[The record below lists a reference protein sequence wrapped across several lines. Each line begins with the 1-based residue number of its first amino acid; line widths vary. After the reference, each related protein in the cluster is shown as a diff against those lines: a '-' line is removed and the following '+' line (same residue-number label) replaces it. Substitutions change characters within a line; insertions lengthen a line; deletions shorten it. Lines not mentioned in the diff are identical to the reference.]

1 MRAVGDDGDMND
13 NASQTTTQDT
23 TLAGNAMSP
32 AGAATA
38 TERDTAPAT
47 TRIEHDCIGD
57 LAVPADVYWGIH
69 TQRAIG
75 NFTVSG
81 ITDGDHPSLVKAYA
95 TVKRACAA
103 ANEELGLIDADKAML
118 IERACLEIENGS
130 LADQFPV
137 DALQGG
143 AGTSTNMNMNEV
155 IANRALEL
163 AGRKRGDYAFIH
175 PNDQVNHSQSTNDT
189 YPAACK
195 LAIIDA
201 LYPLIDATDKLRQSL
216 HDLADKHA
224 NDVKLGRTQ
233 LQDAVPMTFGQE
245 FHAFASFLKM
255 DMAAM
260 EKLVPDLCVLNLGA
274 TAIGTGICADLRF
287 RKAATEHL
295 KRITGLPITA
305 APDPLAAMTDM
316 SAYIAASAV
325 LKNLAIHLKKSADDL
340 RLLNSGPRAGFGDI
354 HLQPRQAGS
363 SIMPAK
369 VNPVI
374 PECVDQCCFTVFG
387 MDVTVNWAAAEGQ
400 LQLNAFDPLIVHQIL
415 TGMQL
420 MTNAMDMF
428 RVNCVESIEADLA
441 AGREHAL
448 RSPAISAALN
458 DAIGY
463 EAASAIAAEAVVSG
477 RTIREVA
484 AERTSLSDTELDHLL
499 DPAALA
505 RRLGQTCRE
514 HQR

>member
-1 MRAVGDDGDMND
+1 MAFRPLMGDDDDMSTMNEP
-13 NASQTTTQDT
+13 QTVPSTNNNSTTPDI
-23 TLAGNAMSP
+23 SP
-32 AGAATA
+32 V
-38 TERDTAPAT
+38 
-47 TRIEHDCIGD
+47 TRIEHDCIGK
-57 LAVPADVYWGIH
+57 LAVPADAYWGIH
-69 TQRAIG
+69 TQRAFG
-75 NFTVSG
+75 NFPVSG
-81 ITDGDHPSLVKAYA
+81 VTDGDHPSLIKAYA

-103 ANEELGLIDADKAML
+103 ANAELGLIDADKASL
-118 IERACLEIENGS
+118 IEQACLEIENGG

-137 DALQGG
+137 DVLQGG
-143 AGTSTNMNMNEV
+143 AGTSANMNMNEV

-163 AGRKRGDYAFIH
+163 AGRPRGDYAFIH
-175 PNDQVNHSQSTNDT
+175 PNDHVNHSQSTNDT

-195 LAIIDA
+195 LAIVDA
-201 LYPLIDATDKLRQSL
+201 LHPLIDATNQLRQAF
-216 HDLADKHA
+216 HDLADRHS

-245 FHAFASFLKM
+245 FHAFASFLKL

-260 EKLVPDLCVLNLGA
+260 ERLVPDLTILNLGA

-295 KRITGLPITA
+295 ARITGLPITA
-305 APDPLAAMTDM
+305 ASDPLAAMTDM
-316 SAYIAASAV
+316 SAYIAASAC
-325 LKNLAIHLKKSADDL
+325 LKNLAIHLKKAADDL
-340 RLLNSGPRAGFGDI
+340 RLLNSGPRAGLGD
-354 HLQPRQAGS
+354 LKVPPRQAGS

-374 PECVDQCCFTVFG
+374 PECVDQCCFTIFG

-400 LQLNAFDPLIVHQIL
+400 LQLNAFDPLIVHEIL
-415 TGMQL
+415 DGMRL
-420 MTNAMDMF
+420 MANAMDVF
-428 RVNCVESIEADLA
+428 RTNCVEGIIVNLG

-448 RSPAISAALN
+448 RSPSISAALN

-463 EAASAIAAEAVVSG
+463 EAASAIASEAVASG

-484 AERTSLSDTELDHLL
+484 AERTDLPAEELDRLL
-499 DPAALA
+499 DPITLS

-514 HQR
+514 HR

>member
-1 MRAVGDDGDMND
+1 MTDMTRA
-13 NASQTTTQDT
+13 SRTTTPT
-23 TLAGNAMSP
+23 TDAKSMRL
-32 AGAATA
+32 
-38 TERDTAPAT
+38 
-47 TRIEHDCIGD
+47 EHDCIGEMG
-57 LAVPADVYWGIH
+57 VPADVYWGIH

-75 NFTVSG
+75 NFTVSDV
-81 ITDGDHPSLVKAYA
+81 TDGDHPSLIRAYA
-95 TVKRACAA
+95 TVKRACAT
-103 ANEELGLIDADKAML
+103 ANAELGLIDGAKAKL
-118 IERACLEIENGS
+118 IEQACLEIEDGG

-137 DALQGG
+137 DVLQGG
-143 AGTSTNMNMNEV
+143 AGTSANMNMNEV

-163 AGRKRGDYAFIH
+163 AGHPRGDYTFIH
-175 PNDQVNHSQSTNDT
+175 PNDHVNHSQSTNDT

-195 LAIIDA
+195 LAIVDA
-201 LYPLIDATDKLRQSL
+201 LRPLINATNQLRQSL
-216 HDLADKHA
+216 HNLADKHA

-245 FHAFASFLKM
+245 FHAFASFLKL

-260 EKLVPDLCVLNLGA
+260 EQLIPDLCVLNLGA

-287 RKAATEHL
+287 RTSATRHL
-295 KRITGLPITA
+295 RRITGLPITA
-305 APDPLAAMTDM
+305 APDPIAAMTDM

-325 LKNLAIHLKKSADDL
+325 LKNLAIHLKKAADDL
-340 RLLNSGPRAGFGDI
+340 RLLNSGPRSGFGDI

-374 PECVDQCCFTVFG
+374 PECVDQSCFTIFG

-415 TGMQL
+415 TGMHL
-420 MTNAMDMF
+420 MTRAMDMF
-428 RVNCVESIEADLA
+428 RERCIEGIQVDLKT
-441 AGREHAL
+441 GREHAL

-458 DAIGY
+458 DVIGY
-463 EAASAIAAEAVVSG
+463 EAASAISAEAVASG

-484 AERTSLSDTELDHLL
+484 AERTDLNDEELDHLL
-499 DPAALA
+499 DPASLS

-514 HQR
+514 HRPQA

>member
-1 MRAVGDDGDMND
+1 MLAFRTPIGDDGDM
-13 NASQTTTQDT
+13 SESK
-23 TLAGNAMSP
+23 TLVDGVVRSS
-32 AGAATA
+32 ATR
-38 TERDTAPAT
+38 T
-47 TRIEHDCIGD
+47 EHDCLGE
-57 LAVPADVYWGIH
+57 LAVPADAYWGIH
-69 TQRAIG
+69 TQRAIA
-75 NFTVSG
+75 NFPVSG
-81 ITDGDHPSLVKAYA
+81 VTDGDHPSLIKAYA
-95 TVKRACAA
+95 TVKRACAS
-103 ANEELGLIDADKAML
+103 ANAELGLIDEDKACL
-118 IERACLEIENGS
+118 IERACLEIEGGA

-137 DALQGG
+137 DVLQGG
-143 AGTSTNMNMNEV
+143 AGTSANMNMNEV

-163 AGRKRGDYAFIH
+163 AGHPLGDYAFIH
-175 PNDQVNHSQSTNDT
+175 PNDHVNHSQSTNDT

-195 LAIIDA
+195 LAIVDA
-201 LYPLIDATDKLRQSL
+201 LHPLLKSTDRLRQAF
-216 HDLADKHA
+216 HDLADQHE

-245 FHAFASFLKM
+245 FHAFSSFLRL

-260 EKLVPDLCVLNLGA
+260 ERLVPDLTVLNLGA

-295 KRITGLPITA
+295 RRITGLPVTA

-316 SAYIAASAV
+316 SAYIAASAA
-325 LKNLAIHLKKSADDL
+325 LKNLAIHLKKAADDL
-340 RLLNSGPRAGFGDI
+340 RLLNSGPRAGFGD
-354 HLQPRQAGS
+354 LTVPPRQAGS

-400 LQLNAFDPLIVHQIL
+400 LQLNAFDPLVVHEIL
-415 TGMQL
+415 DGMRL
-420 MTNAMDMF
+420 MTNAMDVF
-428 RVNCVESIEADLA
+428 RESCVEGIVVDLE

-463 EAASAIAAEAVVSG
+463 EAASEIAAEAVRTG

-484 AERTSLSDTELDHLL
+484 AERTDLPAAELDRLL
-499 DPAALA
+499 DPITLS

-514 HQR
+514 HHERP

>member
-1 MRAVGDDGDMND
+1 MNDMNESSD
-13 NASQTTTQDT
+13 IANNAKTAEADAV
-23 TLAGNAMSP
+23 AGF
-32 AGAATA
+32 
-38 TERDTAPAT
+38 
-47 TRIEHDCIGD
+47 RIEHDCIGE
-57 LAVPADVYWGIH
+57 LAVPADAYWGIH

-75 NFTVSG
+75 NFTVSNT
-81 ITDGDHPSLVKAYA
+81 TDGDHPSLIRSYA

-103 ANEELGLIDADKAML
+103 ANAELGLIGNDKAAL
-118 IERACLEIENGS
+118 IERACLDIENGKLS
-130 LADQFPV
+130 DQFPV
-137 DALQGG
+137 DVLQGG
-143 AGTSTNMNMNEV
+143 AGTSANMNMNEV

-163 AGRKRGDYAFIH
+163 AGRPRGDYDFIH
-175 PNDQVNHSQSTNDT
+175 PNDHVNHSQSTNDT

-195 LAIIDA
+195 LAIVDA
-201 LYPLIDATDKLRQSL
+201 LHPLIDATEKLRKAL
-216 HDLADKHA
+216 HDLADRHA

-245 FHAFASFLKM
+245 FHAFASFLKL

-260 EKLVPDLCVLNLGA
+260 ERLVPDLCILNLGA

-287 RKAATEHL
+287 RKAATEHM
-295 KRITGLPITA
+295 RQITGLPITA
-305 APDPLAAMTDM
+305 APDPVAAMTDM

-325 LKNLAIHLKKSADDL
+325 LKNLAIHLKKAADDL
-340 RLLNSGPRAGFGDI
+340 RLLNSGPRAGFGD
-354 HLQPRQAGS
+354 LKVPPRQAGS

-400 LQLNAFDPLIVHQIL
+400 LQLNAFDPLIVHEIL
-415 TGMQL
+415 SGMQL
-420 MTNAMDMF
+420 MTRAMDMF
-428 RVNCVESIEADLA
+428 RTNCIEGIVVDSQ

-448 RSPAISAALN
+448 RSPSISAALN
-458 DAIGY
+458 DVIGY
-463 EAASAIAAEAVVSG
+463 EAASAISKEAVASG

-484 AERTSLSDTELDHLL
+484 AEQTDLPAEELDRLL
-499 DPAALA
+499 DPTMLS

-514 HQR
+514 RQ

>member
-1 MRAVGDDGDMND
+1 MNESKTI
-13 NASQTTTQDT
+13 A
-23 TLAGNAMSP
+23 
-32 AGAATA
+32 
-38 TERDTAPAT
+38 DTAV
-47 TRIEHDCIGD
+47 RIEHDCLGE
-57 LAVPADVYWGIH
+57 LAVPADAYWGIH
-69 TQRAIG
+69 TQRAIA
-75 NFTVSG
+75 NFPVSG
-81 ITDGDHPSLVKAYA
+81 VTDGDHPSLIKAYA
-95 TVKRACAA
+95 TVKRACAT
-103 ANEELGLIDADKAML
+103 ANAELGLIDEEKARL
-118 IERACLEIENGS
+118 IERACLEIEGGA

-137 DALQGG
+137 DVLQGG
-143 AGTSTNMNMNEV
+143 AGTSANMNMNEV

-163 AGRKRGDYAFIH
+163 AGRPHGEYTFIH
-175 PNDQVNHSQSTNDT
+175 PNDHVNHSQSTNDT

-195 LAIIDA
+195 LAIVDA
-201 LYPLIDATDKLRQSL
+201 LHPLLEATDRLRQAF
-216 HDLADKHA
+216 HDLADRHEK
-224 NDVKLGRTQ
+224 DVKLGRTQ

-245 FHAFASFLKM
+245 FHAFSSFLKL

-260 EKLVPDLCVLNLGA
+260 KRLVPDLTVLNLGA

-295 KRITGLPITA
+295 RRITGLPITA

-316 SAYIAASAV
+316 SAYIAASAT
-325 LKNLAIHLKKSADDL
+325 LKNLAIHLKKAADDL
-340 RLLNSGPRAGFGDI
+340 RLLNSGPRAGFGD
-354 HLQPRQAGS
+354 LKVPPRQAGS

-374 PECVDQCCFTVFG
+374 PECVDQCCFAVFG

-400 LQLNAFDPLIVHQIL
+400 LQLNAFDPLVVHEIL
-415 TGMQL
+415 DGMKL
-420 MTNAMDMF
+420 MTNAMDVF
-428 RVNCVESIEADLA
+428 RESCVEGIMVDLE

-463 EAASAIAAEAVVSG
+463 EAASEIAAEAVRTG

-484 AERTSLSDTELDHLL
+484 AERTELPADELDRLL
-499 DPAALA
+499 DPITLS

-514 HQR
+514 HH